1 MADLEK
7 NLEQAIEEAMQP
19 DSKAQKGD
27 SKPVKQGSSDA
38 AKIESG
44 KGEVVKPEE
53 NPVDKA
59 VASVK
64 SAEKGTKEVSGDAQ
78 QKGESSPEP
87 QPKLKKVSEAEDS
100 EEDKPSKMKMIKA
113 MVDNM
118 KGMDK
123 EDLQAMYE
131 KMLKS
136 MKDMDKEDEID
147 ESLTKAEIARNI
159 VELMKKKE
167 DGEVEKSHD
176 EMLKSQKNL
185 KAMKEED
192 DSDEDEDDDEKEVD
206 EKMLKS
212 QKGMKEKMLKSQK
225 GMKEK
230 MLKSQKK
237 EEVELESD
245 LVEMEVEDDLEKIS
259 EALELSEEN
268 QEKARTI
275 FKAAVSSKV
284 SEIKEQLENDFEENL
299 KTSVEQ
305 VKGDLAEAVDKYLT
319 YCAEEWTKENELAIE
334 RGLRSEMT
342 ENFIEGLKTL
352 FVEHYVDVPED
363 KYDVIDE
370 LANRL
375 DEMEEKLDNEVHKN
389 MEVVEE
395 NDSLKRQNV
404 VREACLDLSESQ
416 QEKMVSLSEG
426 VDFVDQEDF
435 AEKVSELKEAY
446 FPTSD
451 GDTISEETVVEEGA
465 GEFASDEEN
474 VLSGDIA
481 RYSEAIS
488 KLKPLG

>member
-7 NLEQAIEEAMQP
+7 NLEKAIEEAMQP
-19 DSKAQKGD
+19 THKAEKGD

-38 AKIESG
+38 ASIESG

-78 QKGESSPEP
+78 QKGEAPAEK
-87 QPKLKKVSEAEDS
+87 QVKLKKVSEADD
-100 EEDKPSKMKMIKA
+100 EEDQKPSKMEMIKA
-113 MVDNM
+113 MVNNM

-123 EDLQAMYE
+123 EKLMAMY
-131 KMLKS
+131 
-136 MKDMDKEDEID
+136 KEMSHEDDEMD

-167 DGEVEKSHD
+167 DDEVEEQMKSMKD
-176 EMLKSQKNL
+176 MEDKKL
-185 KAMKEED
+185 KEEE
-192 DSDEDEDDDEKEVD
+192 DSEDEDEDEDDEEKVD
-206 EKMLKS
+206 ES
-212 QKGMKEKMLKSQK
+212 A
-225 GMKEK
+225 
-230 MLKSQKK
+230 
-237 EEVELESD
+237 EVESD

-284 SEIKEQLENDFEENL
+284 SELKEQLERDFEENL
-299 KTSVEQ
+299 KTSVSQ

-363 KYDVIDE
+363 KYNVVDE

-389 MEVVEE
+389 MEIVEQ
-395 NDSLKRQNV
+395 NNSLIRQNV
-404 VREACLDLSESQ
+404 VREACSTLSESQ

-426 VDFVDQEDF
+426 VDFMNEEDF
-435 AEKVSELKEAY
+435 SEKVSELKEAY
-446 FPTSD
+446 FPNTD
-451 GDTISEETVVEEGA
+451 GETISEETVVEEGT
-465 GEFASDEEN
+465 GEFSSEEET
-474 VLSGDIA
+474 VLSSDIA

>member
-19 DSKAQKGD
+19 DSKAEKGD

-78 QKGESSPEP
+78 QKGEAPAEP
-87 QPKLKKVSEAEDS
+87 QVKLKKVSEEEDS
-100 EEDKPSKMKMIKA
+100 EDEKPSKMEMIKA
-113 MVDNM
+113 MVNNM

-123 EDLQAMYE
+123 EKLMAMY
-131 KMLKS
+131 
-136 MKDMDKEDEID
+136 KEMSHEDDEMD

-159 VELMKKKE
+159 VELMKKK
-167 DGEVEKSHD
+167 DDDEVE
-176 EMLKSQKNL
+176 EGYLKSMKMDDKKL
-185 KAMKEED
+185 KEEE
-192 DSDEDEDDDEKEVD
+192 DSEDEDEKEDEDEDQKEMMM
-206 EKMLKS
+206 KKS
-212 QKGMKEKMLKSQK
+212 
-225 GMKEK
+225 
-230 MLKSQKK
+230 KK
-237 EEVELESD
+237 EEVEVESD

-284 SEIKEQLENDFEENL
+284 SEIKEQLESDFEENL

-305 VKGDLAEAVDKYLT
+305 VKGDLAEAVDKYLS

-363 KYDVIDE
+363 KYNVIDE

-389 MEVVEE
+389 MEIVEE

-451 GDTISEETVVEEGA
+451 GDTISEETVVEEGT
-465 GEFASDEEN
+465 GDFASDEET
-474 VLSGDIA
+474 VLSADIA